1 MLSRTTSDKI
11 DHVEIHIPEWVYN
24 GVVNP
29 SGTASILTLN
39 PDYFLLT
46 KPTARFI
53 YRLARKAAGQGEAHY
68 SVNDLHY
75 RSGSTSPLSKFN
87 QSIEALVRSTVSE
100 PLPDYD
106 LALKPGR
113 GSQVLFIKRREE
125 TESKG
130 TDFQGLE

>member
-1 MLSRTTSDKI
+1 M
-11 DHVEIHIPEWVYN
+11 
-24 GVVNP
+24 
-29 SGTASILTLN
+29 LN

-53 YRLARKAAGQGEAHY
+53 YRLARKAAGQSEAHY

-87 QSIEALVRSTVSE
+87 QSIEALVRDTVSE

-106 LALKPGR
+106 LALKPGP
-113 GSQVLFIKRREE
+113 GSQVLFFRRREE

-130 TDFQGLE
+130 MDFQGLE